1 MKQIKKKFLKP
12 INRKKK
18 IEVKPINQKKMN
30 IYFLGGFA
38 FFVILA
44 CLSILLS
51 FTKQT
56 IQPKATVQ
64 VVESSSD
71 TTNTNYRLESFLNEY
86 VKAYFNFSTNT
97 DEQEKQIET
106 LNQFYNFVPEIKA
119 QGLKRQA
126 MQLKSSRIESIGKDT
141 AVYRVTYQSDNQEI
155 TTNFNIPYGEKNHQ
169 YFVNGLPYY
178 SDMQG
183 LIASENVSKD
193 QLKLSGMDSFSEKER
208 KTMTTFLELFFKNYT
223 TNQENLKLIAKN
235 VAVVSNQEFKTID
248 YMYFKQDGKNI
259 IAYVQATFEIAG
271 TTHSEN
277 FTFTIEPKG
286 DSYFITD
293 LKHLIPIDY
302 NKENSQKN
310 GGND

>member
-1 MKQIKKKFLKP
+1 MKQIKNKFLKP
-12 INRKKK
+12 NNRKKK

-30 IYFLGGFA
+30 LCFLGGFA

-44 CLSILLS
+44 CLSIFLS

-86 VKAYFNFSTNT
+86 VKAYFNFSDQTEAQ
-97 DEQEKQIET
+97 DKQIEA

-141 AVYRVTYQSDNQEI
+141 AVYRITYQSDNQEI
-155 TTNFNIPYGEKNHQ
+155 TTNFNIPYGEKNNQ
-169 YFVNGLPYY
+169 YYVSGLPYY
-178 SDMQG
+178 SEIQD
-183 LIASENVSKD
+183 LIVNKSSTKD
-193 QLKLSGMDSFSEKER
+193 QLKLSGMDSFSDKER

-235 VAVVSNQEFKTID
+235 VAVVSNQDFKTID
-248 YMYFKQDGKNI
+248 YTYFKQDGKNI
-259 IAYVQATFEIAG
+259 VAYVQATFEIAG

-293 LKHLIPIDY
+293 LKHAIPVDY
-302 NKENSQKN
+302 NKEDSQEN